1 MEKIES
7 SKKRSREK
15 GKVMAKAETWED
27 IEMCIFENFMTCWNG
42 DYSRCRCWIY
52 WCWGSRICVCSGVY
66 LISFAFL
73 GVAYFTMLQWWENKM
88 GSSELWGCIEDSKV
102 SSTTWIQSSS
112 SSKCLSWAAT
122 SECAIL
128 TCNRLYCICSEV
140 RPNQA
145 GFISVFIRI
154 SSLFIMCQT
163 RNSIYKIWNGFL
175 STHI

>member
-1 MEKIES
+1 
-7 SKKRSREK
+7 
-15 GKVMAKAETWED
+15 
-27 IEMCIFENFMTCWNG
+27 
-42 DYSRCRCWIY
+42 
-52 WCWGSRICVCSGVY
+52 
-66 LISFAFL
+66 
-73 GVAYFTMLQWWENKM
+73 M

-145 GFISVFIRI
+145 GFISIFIRI
-154 SSLFIMCQT
+154 STCSLFIMCQT
-163 RNSIYKIWNGFL
+163 CNSIYKILIFNITKCRSRKTIGSNCYISKAFWIAELIWTSPRLTIGAFTQSAIGEARNKIDVRCHKLLHF
-175 STHI
+175 ICIYQK